1 MRGLQDGVDRFGSH
15 VNKRSQDEEG
25 GGGGREDDEEDE
37 LWSEPEVSSLS
48 LRSACDPAP
57 SIITLKI
64 LRVHKVQRNKS
75 ELRFFCLTVE
85 TLLLFIS
92 ADYWRE
98 PASLNKHVWS
108 S

>member
-75 ELRFFCLTVE
+75 ELRFLPDSGNTAALYLC
-85 TLLLFIS
+85 
-92 ADYWRE
+92 
-98 PASLNKHVWS
+98 
-108 S
+108 